1 MTFPRSLSTAELE
14 FIRWLLPEHS
24 EVYARTLKTIESE
37 QVIGEGRW
45 GLGDLM
51 IGKNNIEIDRTLSMM
66 PVIAIGDC
74 ITNHGSLSI
83 SIHEP
88 NLDDMIEIQFSG
100 VFPLPEHMEVISGW
114 TYSYWHPNLP
124 CPSTGEAVRE
134 VILQTSANIPRYTI
148 VLSPSNKTL
157 WCYDHST
164 KFNQLLTVT
173 GFMDELLRTHGI
185 RDAAIVTNPSKM
197 FEELNNFSDN
207 EIRKAFSEY
216 SKSTV
221 RKFDLSDI
229 VIEQSSTKTS
239 LISKLFG
246 Q

>member
-1 MTFPRSLSTAELE
+1 MTSPRSLSVAELE

-24 EVYARTLKTIESE
+24 EVYAQTLKTIESG

-45 GLGDLM
+45 GLGDIM
-51 IGKNNIEIDRTLSMM
+51 IGNNNIEIDHTLSMM
-66 PVIAIGDC
+66 PVIALGEC
-74 ITNHGSLSI
+74 ITNLGSLSI

-88 NLDDMIEIQFSG
+88 NLDDMIEVQFSG
-100 VFPLPEHMEVISGW
+100 IFPLPEHIEVISGW
-114 TYSYWHPNLP
+114 TYSYWHPGLP
-124 CPSTGEAVRE
+124 SPSTGEAVRE
-134 VILQTSANIPRYTI
+134 VMLLTTTNIPRYTI
-148 VLSPSNKTL
+148 VLSPSNKML
-157 WCYDHST
+157 WCYDHVT

-185 RDAAIVTNPSKM
+185 RDAALVTNPTKM
-197 FEELNNFSDN
+197 FEQLNNFSDTD
-207 EIRKAFSEY
+207 IRKAFSKY
-216 SKSTV
+216 ARVTV
-221 RKFDLSDI
+221 RKLDVSDI